1 MCCVLCVVSC
11 DVSWRQCDDP
21 AKGSTSVAF
30 FAPAWTF
37 EGRQGGREGF
47 ESVERR
53 FWLGSNSSE
62 RFHFDLDVEPT
73 FLSTAVQ
80 ALVKPGA

>member
-1 MCCVLCVVSC
+1 VSRI
-11 DVSWRQCDDP
+11 VSWWQCDDP

-37 EGRQGGREGF
+37 EGRHGGREGF

-53 FWLGSNSSE
+53 FWLGSSSSE

-80 ALVKPGA
+80 ALVRPGA